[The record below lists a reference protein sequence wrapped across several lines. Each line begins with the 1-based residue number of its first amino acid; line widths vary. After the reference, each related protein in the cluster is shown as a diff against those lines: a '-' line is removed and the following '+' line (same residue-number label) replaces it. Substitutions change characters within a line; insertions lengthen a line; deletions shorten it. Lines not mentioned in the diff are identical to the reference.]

1 MFISVVIFGL
11 IILVRQSAALVTVS
25 LFVRCLFFFLGFWVF
40 SVMDVYQYYAL
51 KYIIILKA
59 YTCMIKAIYLHL
71 TLLLF
76 SKFTIIVP
84 RVPYNI

>member
-1 MFISVVIFGL
+1 
-11 IILVRQSAALVTVS
+11 
-25 LFVRCLFFFLGFWVF
+25 
-40 SVMDVYQYYAL
+40 MDVYQYYAL